1 LLPLYRQ
8 AEFMYKNKPK
18 NIKLQ
23 FDVVDKES
31 IPFAVII
38 GADEIRS
45 GTVRIKDQ
53 TRTKEELAH
62 AEAVAEGEGSSPNG
76 ELVQRSEMIDWIRR
90 RLEVVGEA
98 W

>member
-1 LLPLYRQ
+1 
-8 AEFMYKNKPK
+8 MYKTKPK

-31 IPFAVII
+31 IPFAVIL
-38 GADEIRS
+38 GADEVRS

-53 TRTKEELAH
+53 TRTKEELAK
-62 AEAVAEGEGSSPNG
+62 AEAEGGEGGSSPNG
-76 ELVQRSEMIDWIRR
+76 ELVQRGEMVGWIRR
-90 RLEVVGEA
+90 RLEVVGDA